1 MTPAAKN
8 RSSAREA
15 SLDRR
20 RAQSTR
26 GKRSA
31 SASPAPT
38 RPVRPAPAA
47 PQTLRVPRSRPATL
61 APRSDASAVP
71 SVAAPNGSRPSAPRA
86 VIKAQAPGRALARSR
101 RAALSQAG
109 KRVDRSPDRTRAS
122 DAVSSASQSKA
133 RSEETKAERG
143 GCSCG
148 GHSDLKE
155 QAPTTTPTARLSLST
170 PATQRGTARAKTA
183 SNGKLR
189 QTLVSKPQGRLVSQ
203 ARRAAL
209 SARGRM
215 ASGTPSAAS
224 LERQANPSVSG
235 RALARKI
242 RERRSNGGSAGL
254 PRTQPTGRV
263 RPSRTP
269 MGAEDQPWK
278 VGASETAR
286 GQTVTGTLVGR
297 SQAVT
302 GDEPSTC
309 RTITGTEYMG
319 ADIFKE
325 FCQTAPAAGPAK
337 VRLTKT
343 GHGNR
348 VTGNEV
354 GRSSKVTG
362 DEPGTCKNVTGTE
375 YLSAD
380 QQQEYCGTAPR
391 PNPRKVGEAR
401 TTGGRTV
408 SGVMVGRSERVTG
421 NEPGSN
427 IRPTG
432 TQYLDAEPLTQ
443 ADRVPSKVGRT
454 QTLSG
459 GMVTGTT
466 VGRSTKVTGDEPG
479 TCKSITGDQYL
490 GAEQFQAFCASRPE
504 PEAPKVGLSR
514 TRKQLLVSGTQTGRS
529 SKVTGDEPGTCKAVT
544 GTPYAGLE
552 QAEAWCPPEQRR
564 QIEARTP
571 RLAATPGAP
580 LTGLQP
586 GIGGAMTGASRGAC
600 EPISGTP
607 YVGADQ
613 FAAACGAAQPGDGD
627 FPRPLEGAFSELPG
641 SGFSVSSPA
650 QQAALSRD
658 VMTQVTGTRYDQGGR
673 ITGPFD
679 MGTGKVTGTEQFRFG
694 VQGQLSGSLL
704 EAPIESDPGSSAQA
718 PRPRVTGEGQSA
730 GGKITGDD
738 WERGDRV
745 TGTEGVSAARRNPS
759 RVGPMS
765 AMAPVAR
772 KRNESVP
779 EPVSKVTGSSG
790 STDRGALIT
799 YSGGARG

>member
-1 MTPAAKN
+1 M
-8 RSSAREA
+8 
-15 SLDRR
+15 
-20 RAQSTR
+20 
-26 GKRSA
+26 
-31 SASPAPT
+31 
-38 RPVRPAPAA
+38 
-47 PQTLRVPRSRPATL
+47 
-61 APRSDASAVP
+61 
-71 SVAAPNGSRPSAPRA
+71 
-86 VIKAQAPGRALARSR
+86 
-101 RAALSQAG
+101 SQAG
-109 KRVDRSPDRTRAS
+109 KREDRSRDRTRVGDNAAS
-122 DAVSSASQSKA
+122 ANLAKA
-133 RSEETKAERG
+133 RPTETKAERG

-148 GHSDLKE
+148 GSGAGTD
-155 QAPTTTPTARLSLST
+155 QTPAATPKSTLSLSA
-170 PATQRGTARAKTA
+170 PAASRGTNRTKAG
-183 SNGKLR
+183 SNGKFR

-209 SARGRM
+209 SARGRV
-215 ASGTPSAAS
+215 ASSTPSAAS
-224 LERQANPSVSG
+224 LERQANPTVSS

-242 RERRSNGGSAGL
+242 RDRRSNGGSAGL
-254 PRTQPTGRV
+254 PKAQPSGRV
-263 RPSRTP
+263 RPVRTAG
-269 MGAEDQPWK
+269 GAEDQPWK

-297 SQAVT
+297 SRSVT

-309 RTITGTEYMG
+309 RTVTGTEYLG

-325 FCQTAPAAGPAK
+325 FCQSAPAAGPAK
-337 VRLTKT
+337 VRVTKT

-380 QQQEYCGTAPR
+380 QQQAYCGAPPR

-421 NEPGSN
+421 NEPGSSL
-427 IRPTG
+427 RPTG

-443 ADRVPSKVGRT
+443 ADRVPSKVGKT
-454 QTLSG
+454 LTLSG
-459 GMVTGTT
+459 GAVTGTT

-479 TCKSITGDQYL
+479 SCKSITGDQYL
-490 GAEQFQAFCASRPE
+490 GAEQFQAFCATRPE

-552 QAEAWCPPEQRR
+552 QAEAWCAPEQRR

-571 RLAATPGAP
+571 RLAATPGTS
-580 LTGLQP
+580 LTGMQP
-586 GIGGAMTGASRGAC
+586 GIGGVMTGASRGAC
-600 EPISGTP
+600 EPITGTP

-613 FAAACGAAQPGDGD
+613 FAAACDAAQPGDGD
-627 FPRPLEGAFSELPG
+627 FPRPLEAAATELPG
-641 SGFSVSSPA
+641 SGFSISSPA
-650 QQAALSRD
+650 QQAAQARAA
-658 VMTQVTGTRYDQGGR
+658 MTQVTGTRYDQGGR

-694 VQGQLSGSLL
+694 VKGQLPGSLL
-704 EAPIESDPGSSAQA
+704 EAPVEGDPVISTEA

-745 TGTEGVSAARRNPS
+745 TGTEGVSATRRNPS

-790 STDRGALIT
+790 STERGALIT

>member
-38 RPVRPAPAA
+38 RPARPTPAA
-47 PQTLRVPRSRPATL
+47 PQAPAAAPRSRLAAL
-61 APRSDASAVP
+61 APTPSTSAGPP
-71 SVAAPNGSRPSAPRA
+71 SGSRPGAPRTA
-86 VIKAQAPGRALARSR
+86 TKAPGRALARSR

-109 KRVDRSPDRTRAS
+109 KREDRSSDRTRAG
-122 DAVSSASQSKA
+122 DVVTSASQPKA
-133 RSEETKAERG
+133 RSEEPKLERG

-148 GHSDLKE
+148 GHGALND
-155 QAPTTTPTARLSLST
+155 QAPTATPTAALSLSAPST
-170 PATQRGTARAKTA
+170 PRGTARAKAA

-189 QTLVSKPQGRLVSQ
+189 QTLASKPQGRLVSQ

-209 SARGRM
+209 SARGRV
-215 ASGTPSAAS
+215 ASATPSAAS
-224 LERQANPSVSG
+224 LERQANPSASG
-235 RALARKI
+235 RALAQKI
-242 RERRSNGGSAGL
+242 RERRSNGRSAGL

-286 GQTVTGTLVGR
+286 GQTVTGTQVGR
-297 SQAVT
+297 SRAVT

-309 RTITGTEYMG
+309 RTVTGTEYMG

-325 FCQTAPAAGPAK
+325 FCQTAPAVGPAK
-337 VRLTKT
+337 VRVTKT

-380 QQQEYCGTAPR
+380 QHQDYCGTAPN

-427 IRPTG
+427 RRPTG
-432 TQYLDAEPLTQ
+432 TQYLDAEPLTRK
-443 ADRVPSKVGRT
+443 DRVPSKVGRT
-454 QTLSG
+454 MTLSG
-459 GMVTGTT
+459 GAVTGTT
-466 VGRSTKVTGDEPG
+466 VGRSAKVTGDEPG
-479 TCKSITGDQYL
+479 SCKSITGDQYL
-490 GAEQFQAFCASRPE
+490 GAEQFEAFCATRPE

-552 QAEAWCPPEQRR
+552 QAEAWCAPEQRR

-586 GIGGAMTGASRGAC
+586 GIGGVMTGASRGAC

-613 FAAACGAAQPGDGD
+613 FAAACDAAQPGDGD

-650 QQAALSRD
+650 QQAALSRE

-694 VQGQLSGSLL
+694 VKGQLSGSLL
-704 EAPIESDPGSSAQA
+704 EAAVVPDAGSSAQA

-765 AMAPVAR
+765 AMAPVVR